1 MSFQQIFSTAGSA
14 MTAQTVRLNTISS
27 NLANADSVSGNKEDV
42 FKPLK
47 PVFATVYNNINNNS
61 SAAANNIQSAQVVVA
76 DVVATDSLT
85 QKRHEPGNPLA
96 NDEGYVFYSGIDVVG
111 EMADMM
117 SASRSFEMNVEVLS
131 NAKSMQQ
138 SLISIL
144 EV

>member
-1 MSFQQIFSTAGSA
+1 MSFQQIFLTAGSA

-47 PVFATVYNNINNNS
+47 PIFATLYNNINNG
-61 SAAANNIQSAQVVVA
+61 SADTIQSAQVVVA
-76 DVVATDSLT
+76 DVVATESLT

-96 NDEGYVFYSGIDVVG
+96 NAEGYVFYSGIDVVG

-138 SLISIL
+138 SLISVL

>member
-1 MSFQQIFSTAGSA
+1 MSFQQIFATAGSA

-27 NLANADSVSGNKEDV
+27 NLANTDSVSGNESEV

-47 PVFATVYNNINNNS
+47 PVFATVYNNVNKANGG
-61 SAAANNIQSAQVVVA
+61 ANNPASAQVLVA
-76 DVVATDSLT
+76 DVVAMDSRIE
-85 QKRHEPGNPLA
+85 KRHEPDNPLA
-96 NDEGYVFYSGIDVVG
+96 NNDGDVFYSGINVVA

-117 SASRSFEMNVEVLS
+117 SASRSFEMNIEVLG

-138 SLISIL
+138 SLIRIL

>member
-1 MSFQQIFSTAGSA
+1 MSFQQIFATAGSA

-27 NLANADSVSGNKEDV
+27 NLANADSVSGNEDEV

-47 PVFATVYNNINNNS
+47 PIFATVYNNINKSNNGTNS
-61 SAAANNIQSAQVVVA
+61 VASAQVMVA
-76 DVVATDSLT
+76 DVVSMDSVT
-85 QKRHEPGNPLA
+85 QKRHEPENPLA
-96 NDEGYVFYSGIDVVG
+96 NNEGYVFYSGINVVA

-117 SASRSFEMNVEVLS
+117 SASRSFEMNVEVLG

-138 SLISIL
+138 SLIRIL

>member
-1 MSFQQIFSTAGSA
+1 MSFQQIFLTAGSA

-27 NLANADSVSGNKEDV
+27 NLANADSVSGNKDEV

-47 PVFATVYNNINNNS
+47 PIFATVYNNINNS
-61 SAAANNIQSAQVVVA
+61 SSAANNIQSAQVVVA
-76 DVVATDSLT
+76 DVVATESLT
-85 QKRHEPGNPLA
+85 QKRHEPENPLA
-96 NDEGYVFYSGIDVVG
+96 NAEGYVFYSGIDVVG

-138 SLISIL
+138 SLISVL

>member
-1 MSFQQIFSTAGSA
+1 MSFQQIFLTAGSA

-47 PVFATVYNNINNNS
+47 PVFATLYNNINNG
-61 SAAANNIQSAQVVVA
+61 SATNVQSAQVMVA

-85 QKRHEPGNPLA
+85 QKRHEPDNPLA
-96 NDEGYVFYSGIDVVG
+96 NAEGYVFYSGIDVVG

-138 SLISIL
+138 SLISVL